1 MRLGLRSTTRFHTW
15 LYRATGGK
23 VGGRVGHT
31 PILLLTAT
39 GRKSR
44 MPRTTPLGFVRLDDR
59 LVVCGANLGSELLPA
74 WFRNIREEPNVQVTI
89 GSRTFP
95 AIARV
100 ADADERVDLWARLI
114 EQLPALVTYQS
125 RTTRIF
131 PIVLLEGLDSSSDA
145 DDTLQA
151 EAQ

>member
-1 MRLGLRSTTRFHTW
+1 
-15 LYRATGGK
+15 
-23 VGGRVGHT
+23 
-31 PILLLTAT
+31 
-39 GRKSR
+39 